1 MDVKVTSLGF
11 PRTTSEVAQLQILS
25 KDEFG
30 SFPVHI
36 YVVSFNWY
44 WWNYFSVNLDI
55 SRALFLKNIME
66 DSCDS
71 SLIISNKIWFFLTET
86 PLGFQEKWA
95 VKRLHTHSD
104 DHTIND
110 LSILTRDLIQSLNT
124 SVIQILY
131 FILELFRPCQRIPTC
146 VSSNEHSL
154 THWINQ

>member
-1 MDVKVTSLGF
+1 
-11 PRTTSEVAQLQILS
+11 
-25 KDEFG
+25 
-30 SFPVHI
+30 
-36 YVVSFNWY
+36 
-44 WWNYFSVNLDI
+44 
-55 SRALFLKNIME
+55 ME

-71 SLIISNKIWFFLTET
+71 SLIISNKIWFFLTEI
-86 PLGFQEKWA
+86 PQGFQENWA

-146 VSSNEHSL
+146 VSSNEHSH
-154 THWINQ
+154 THWSNQ